1 MNSKLLVFLLLI
13 VVLALAG
20 YICLQHFASMPPEA
34 RSSSPDT
41 PVALTPKTVVG
52 PSSESAQ
59 PPPVLF
65 KEATKA
71 APAPHAP
78 VVAVTEFVVASDDAQ
93 LLKMS
98 QEIRQVLEQKLGDQG
113 LTLVDRSKLQ
123 DALRGAKLTMAGIA
137 DSDSAKQLGKVLN
150 ADYIVTS
157 RLSEL
162 AGTLIVT
169 CKAIDTETSQ
179 IISVGADAKK
189 DQIVEV
195 LGKTSETL
203 ANKLKAAR
211 SAATA
216 SSKEV
221 KLPAGARPKVMLLFN
236 EVHLTR
242 HVPDPASE
250 TAFARF
256 FLNNG
261 FGMIDAAVSAAIQS
275 DEKQMA
281 GLKTD
286 LQALARIG
294 LEKQADVIVLGEAF
308 SELGATVEGFVTC
321 RARVEVKAVN
331 TRTAAL
337 IVYDSA
343 QAGAADIA
351 EHVAGKSAIESAA
364 NQLAPRIASAIIE
377 RWQGAAGNK

>member
-20 YICLQHFASMPPEA
+20 YICLQHYASKPPVA

-41 PVALTPKTVVG
+41 PVALTPKTVAG

-179 IISVGADAKK
+179 IISVGADAALEAG
-189 DQIVEV
+189 QCRWQ
-195 LGKTSETL
+195 SC
-203 ANKLKAAR
+203 AR
-211 SAATA
+211 ACVRCEPPGDVAIHRAPARNAEEIPRPPLSAQR
-216 SSKEV
+216 
-221 KLPAGARPKVMLLFN
+221 PACVARPSRQISLKISLLDTC
-236 EVHLTR
+236 E
-242 HVPDPASE
+242 
-250 TAFARF
+250 
-256 FLNNG
+256 NG
-261 FGMIDAAVSAAIQS
+261 TS
-275 DEKQMA
+275 
-281 GLKTD
+281 
-286 LQALARIG
+286 
-294 LEKQADVIVLGEAF
+294 
-308 SELGATVEGFVTC
+308 FVT
-321 RARVEVKAVN
+321 
-331 TRTAAL
+331 
-337 IVYDSA
+337 
-343 QAGAADIA
+343 
-351 EHVAGKSAIESAA
+351 
-364 NQLAPRIASAIIE
+364 
-377 RWQGAAGNK
+377 